1 MFPRILRRLAVC
13 LWCLVWVSRGYGES
27 PKPSAEDFLGGISSV
42 GSQLQLDDQLSQSG
56 FLDPWYSFKNQI
68 REQTGFDFSFDYATL
83 YQTADASLT
92 GNDDAFS
99 SVFRIYGKWE
109 VLGRGTDDT
118 GSIVWKVESR
128 DKLGGVVTP
137 GALGG
142 NLGYLGVTGASFS
155 DAGWFLAPLYW
166 EQFLC
171 DGRVGIVAGRLDS
184 LDFVDIS
191 GYSGQWRRFQNGS
204 LLVNSTIPYPD
215 LGLGAGAGF
224 KFGDDWVAGATVHD
238 ANGTGSE
245 FKFLVDG
252 AEFFKQAY
260 LSWSPDRAQRLDRAA
275 HLTVWH
281 ADERTG
287 SGIED
292 GWGVAFSANW
302 MLDSG
307 LMPFV
312 RAGWAD
318 GEASRADATVV
329 AGLLYRPESGI
340 GEFGSALGWES
351 LSGFG
356 LGDQKAAEVF
366 FRWDVTRNFSLTP
379 SIQVLIDPALNQS
392 DDVIIL
398 GGVRARVSF

>member
-1 MFPRILRRLAVC
+1 MTIRMLVVS
-13 LWCLVWVSRGYGES
+13 LWCLLWVDQGRGES
-27 PKPSAEDFLGGISSV
+27 PVPSSEDYLGGISSV
-42 GSQLQLDDQLSQSG
+42 GSQLQLDDQLPGSD
-56 FLDPWYSFKNQI
+56 FLEPWHSFKSKLH
-68 REQTGFDFSFDYATL
+68 EQAGFDFSFDYATL
-83 YQTADASLT
+83 YQSAEASLT
-92 GNDDAFS
+92 GNDDALS

-109 VLGRGTDDT
+109 ILGRGSDDT

-128 DKLGGVVTP
+128 DQIGGDVTP

-171 DGRVGIVAGRLDS
+171 GGRVGIVVGRLDS

-224 KFGDDWVAGATVHD
+224 KFGDDWVAGATIHD

-260 LSWSPDRAQRLDRAA
+260 LSWSPDRAQRMDRAA
-275 HLTVWH
+275 HFTAWH

-287 SGIED
+287 PGIDD
-292 GWGVAFSANW
+292 GWGLAVSANW
-302 MLDSG
+302 LLDNG
-307 LMPFV
+307 LMPFL

-318 GEASRADATVV
+318 GTASRADASVV
-329 AGLLYRPESGI
+329 AGVLYRPQSGI
-340 GEFGSALGWES
+340 GELGLALGWES
-351 LSGFG
+351 LSDDS
-356 LGDQKAAEVF
+356 LQDQKAAEVF
-366 FRWDVTRNFSLTP
+366 FRWDATRNFSITP
-379 SIQVLIDPALNQS
+379 SLQVLFDPALNPR
-392 DDVIIL
+392 DDTILL
-398 GGVRARVSF
+398 GGIRARVNF